1 MYGFFD
7 LDGDNFVTKE
17 EVTITIKEF
26 FESIKEARPKNG
38 VDDSTQHELINM
50 AISEVNQCI
59 YEIVDSIFSKYAKKN
74 DSIIHRDE
82 MQNYLYA
89 NIKNILV

>member
-1 MYGFFD
+1 
-7 LDGDNFVTKE
+7 
-17 EVTITIKEF
+17 
-26 FESIKEARPKNG
+26 
-38 VDDSTQHELINM
+38 M